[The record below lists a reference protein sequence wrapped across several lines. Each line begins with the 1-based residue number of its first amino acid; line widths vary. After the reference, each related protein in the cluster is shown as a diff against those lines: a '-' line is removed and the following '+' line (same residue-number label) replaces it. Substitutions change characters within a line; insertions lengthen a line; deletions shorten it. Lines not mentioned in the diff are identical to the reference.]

1 MPMRKKGKH
10 IEGQTGPAVPEQD
23 QAMPAPAEEKAAYDP
38 LKDAYDWIHCIVVA
52 VILCVLLFVLAARV
66 IDVVGPSMLP
76 TLEEGDKIIIT
87 RLAGDYEQG
96 DIVVL
101 KAKEFKKEPIVKR
114 IVATGGQKLTI
125 DFAAGTLSVDG
136 KVMNEPYIL
145 ERTID
150 RYDVMDPLYYDTY
163 GIEPETDV
171 TKDSVTVTVPEGQ
184 LFVMGDNRNNSSDSR
199 VAAIGYVDE
208 RDVMGKV
215 VFRIY
220 PFEKVGAIYGVRQS
234 DG

>member
-1 MPMRKKGKH
+1 MARWNKGKH
-10 IEGQTGPAVPEQD
+10 IEGQTTPVTAEGPA
-23 QAMPAPAEEKAAYDP
+23 APAAEEPAYDP
-38 LKDAYDWIHCIVVA
+38 LKDAYEWIHCIIAA

-76 TLEEGDKIIIT
+76 SLEEGDKIIIT

-101 KAKEFKKEPIVKR
+101 QAKRFKREPIVKR

-125 DFAAGTLSVDG
+125 DFADGTLSVDG
-136 KVMNEPYIL
+136 KVMDEPYIL

-150 RYDVMDPLYYDTY
+150 RYDLMDPLYYDTY
-163 GIEPETDV
+163 GIKPDEDISG
-171 TKDSVTVTVPEGQ
+171 DAVTVTVPEGC

-199 VAAIGYVDE
+199 VNTIAFIDE

-220 PFEKVGAIYGVRQS
+220 PFEKIGAIYGVGQS